1 MGVPAEAPLEQA
13 GLFDFS
19 ATERAERPGQ
29 GRVFLVGDALLEPF
43 WPEGL
48 GVVRGF
54 LTVLDAV
61 TAVALLSE
69 REGEAGALALLERS
83 YRQLKSLSL
92 ASGPRVLQP
101 PGRHATHPRTRY
113 RAWRD

>member
-1 MGVPAEAPLEQA
+1 MIK
-13 GLFDFS
+13 
-19 ATERAERPGQ
+19 RAESASA

-61 TAVALLSE
+61 AAIALLAE
-69 REGEAGALALLERS
+69 DKDDEARALVAKTS
-83 YRQLKSLSL
+83 
-92 ASGPRVLQP
+92 P
-101 PGRHATHPRTRY
+101 PGRRALFASEGRSAGTRCS
-113 RAWRD
+113 RA